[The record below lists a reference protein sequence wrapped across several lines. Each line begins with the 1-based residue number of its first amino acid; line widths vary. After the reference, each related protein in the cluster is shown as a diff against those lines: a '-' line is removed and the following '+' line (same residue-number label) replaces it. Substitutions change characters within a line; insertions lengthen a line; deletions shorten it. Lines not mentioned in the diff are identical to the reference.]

1 MAAAIQLEREGHI
14 VLSPA
19 VLPVGLKAA
28 DYMRITGAMLEAAE
42 AVYMLKNWKDSDG
55 AQIEYALAVYTG
67 KRVLL
72 QDDPLDDLEE
82 KIRAVFGPKSPA
94 EENRKEQGARV
105 SAEIDEACVAGLAA
119 GLAEKPQDAVV
130 EHLQT
135 AIRTAMQPKP
145 EHVAGYKGFLLIR
158 CPACGDTKGFC
169 VKSEIR
175 ETKCRACGET
185 FPVADLRPLFLNC
198 PACGSGFKYYTN
210 IDEPVTWPCLTCKT
224 PVDLELNAAGT
235 AMVTR
240 RKAPEQGAA
249 AMPQR

>member
-1 MAAAIQLEREGHI
+1 MAIVYIAGKITGDPAFREKFMAAAIQLEREGHI

-28 DYMRITGAMLEAAE
+28 DYMRITGAMLEAADT
-42 AVYMLKNWKDSDG
+42 VYMLKNWKDSDG
-55 AQIEYALAVYTG
+55 AQIEYALGVYTG

-82 KIRAVFGPKSPA
+82 KIRAAFGPKSPA
-94 EENRKEQGARV
+94 EEHRKEQGARFAAAV
-105 SAEIDEACVAGLAA
+105 DAGIR
-119 GLAEKPQDAVV
+119 DA
-130 EHLQT
+130 T
-135 AIRTAMQPKP
+135 GKNP
-145 EHVAGYKGFLLIR
+145 EHAAGYKGFLLIR

-198 PACGSGFKYYTN
+198 PACGAGFKYYTN

-249 AMPQR
+249 AMPQRYRR